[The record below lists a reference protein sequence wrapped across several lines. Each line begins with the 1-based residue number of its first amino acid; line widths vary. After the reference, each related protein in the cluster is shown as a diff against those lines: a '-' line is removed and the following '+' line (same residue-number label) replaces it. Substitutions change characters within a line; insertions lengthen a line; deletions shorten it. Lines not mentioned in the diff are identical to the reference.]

1 MGQTGV
7 EQTAEGIA
15 ASVRN
20 DNKVEIVILLQGGK
34 FLVAVRP
41 GYRHSHKTIL
51 RKIFAAILSKT
62 LQSLPCGTVAESR
75 TLRRVD
81 YGDFRLAVTEK
92 PVQALQSP
100 KSLYRASIANI
111 SSWSRLLKNSILAG
125 FSDCSTPRGSGTVRT
140 I

>member
-1 MGQTGV
+1 MGQTGI

-81 YGDFRLAVTEK
+81 YGDFRL
-92 PVQALQSP
+92 QSP